1 MSEDEQTDDNS
12 PIGLLKQKVGTI
24 YGAAAMRHIQE
35 AVDIC
40 TTDIR
45 KWQKENAELGEEVA
59 AAKARAAEMSEAMW
73 RVITAVWPA
82 MKDVKPSD
90 LKANIADK
98 VVALRVRCEAA
109 EAAHRNGEELAFFFD
124 QRAKWS
130 EETFGPGDRY
140 DRVVKHIRKELK
152 EIEAQPDDLEEW
164 VDVVL
169 LAMDGAW
176 RSAGAD
182 GKAFVA
188 KLHEKQQV
196 NLTRKWPDWRTLAP
210 GQVAEH
216 VRGDGETRAAPDQ
229 PVEAHIWALIE
240 EFEKQH
246 PFAGEDG
253 GGNDRAL
260 LFNLISQRFA
270 PRE

>member
-40 TTDIR
+40 TVDIR
-45 KWQKENAELGEEVA
+45 KWQRENAELGEELA
-59 AAKARAAEMSEAMW
+59 AANGKREALGNALF
-73 RVITAVWPA
+73 RIITAVWPEA
-82 MKDVKPSD
+82 RDIKREDIDARVADRVVD
-90 LKANIADK
+90 L
-98 VVALRVRCEAA
+98 RTRCEAA
-109 EAAHRNGEELAFFFD
+109 EAALKNDGALAFFFN
-124 QRAKWS
+124 QRSKWS

-152 EIEAQPDDLEEW
+152 EIEAKPDDLEEW

-176 RSAGAD
+176 RSA
-182 GKAFVA
+182 KATGEGFVA

-216 VRGDGETRAAPDQ
+216 VRADDEARAAPEQ
-229 PVEAHIWALIE
+229 PIEDHIDALIE

-246 PFAGEDG
+246 PFTGDDG
-253 GGNDRAL
+253 GSNDRAL
-260 LFNLISQRFA
+260 LFNLISGRFT